1 MIKVGDKFKRKVS
14 DRVSIHVHNIAIC
27 FYSRIFGGKKDWLLL
42 LPKGLTP
49 YSIKHHFSSTS
60 TSMNLN
66 FSTLWCYEYI
76 LRVYEK
82 IG

>member
-1 MIKVGDKFKRKVS
+1 MIKVGDKFLCNVRG
-14 DRVSIHVHNIAIC
+14 REIIPGNNIAIC